1 MKEIKLFII
10 GAIGYGLIE
19 VLWRGKTHWSMLIAG
34 GICLMA
40 LYRINMIISPMTLFE
55 KCFIGACV
63 ITVIELVMGCLF
75 NIILKMNVWDYSDLN
90 FNYMGQI
97 CLRYSLLWFLLC
109 IPVYSLC
116 EFLEKYIL

>member
-10 GAIGYGLIE
+10 GAVGYGLIE

-40 LYRINMIISPMTLFE
+40 LYRINMIISPMTLVE

-75 NIILKMNVWDYSDLN
+75 NIILKMNVWDYSGLN